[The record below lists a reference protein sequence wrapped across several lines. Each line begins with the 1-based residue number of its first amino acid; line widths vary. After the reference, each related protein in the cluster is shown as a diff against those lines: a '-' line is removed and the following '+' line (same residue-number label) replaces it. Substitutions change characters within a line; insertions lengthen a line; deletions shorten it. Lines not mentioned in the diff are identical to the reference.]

1 MLHEVLGFI
10 SDKPLQIFHLVLL
23 IFLVASSTVV
33 AQSSEFIAEWVVDEH
48 CIEPVSAP
56 DDWTYEGVIVMQ
68 DEAGLHGIR
77 ADMDTSYFLAF
88 DNDNQFLEM
97 ASFSPDGE
105 WLVIPA
111 GYRLPSDYVIPY
123 YTTLEIREFLIFRLT
138 PQRELVRID
147 GSLFMAYAGADSP
160 MNRIRWVDD
169 QFLFP
174 GLTLAV
180 SPEMSS
186 VYTDYWNALP
196 DDTHRIEVQ
205 PTDHTYQLLDY
216 QGQVLFTLDSNRYQ
230 FGAFALSPQSDQLAI
245 IRIDHT
251 ATPLEATLII
261 GDIGSNTLWQT
272 CLTTTIETMQDL
284 PALAWSPD
292 GNSLAVNLAGQILV
306 VESSSRQAYRVLSSI
321 GRVREWLPN

>member
-1 MLHEVLGFI
+1 MFVLAMI
-10 SDKPLQIFHLVLL
+10 TL
-23 IFLVASSTVV
+23 TVV
-33 AQSSEFIAEWVVDEH
+33 AQSSDFNDRWLVDEH
-48 CIEPVSAP
+48 CIEPMSAP
-56 DDWTYEGVIVMQ
+56 DDWTYEGVIVTQ
-68 DEAGLHGIR
+68 DNAGLHGIR
-77 ADMDTSYFLAF
+77 TDMDTSYFLAF

-147 GSLFMAYAGADSP
+147 ESRFMAYAGADSP
-160 MNRIRWVDD
+160 MNRIRWIDG
-169 QFLFP
+169 QFQLP
-174 GLTLAV
+174 GLTLVA
-180 SPEMSS
+180 PPDIGG

-196 DDTHRIEVQ
+196 IDTQHLEVR
-205 PTDHTYQLLDY
+205 PIDHTYQLLDY
-216 QGQVLFTLDSNRYQ
+216 QGQVLFSLDSNRYQ

-251 ATPLEATLII
+251 ATPLKATLLIA
-261 GDIGSNTLWQT
+261 DMESNTLWET
-272 CLTTTIETMQDL
+272 CLTATIETMRDL

-292 GNSLAVNLAGQILV
+292 GNSLAVNMNGQILV
-306 VESSSRQAYRVLSSI
+306 VEPESRQAYGVLSSM
-321 GRVREWLPN
+321 GRVREWLPLP